1 MNFFVA
7 FIAVN
12 DYQGIKPILLDF
24 KHKMNKRGE
33 FFVFDTCQVNYD
45 FLYNSMM
52 EKANDEKKKGLH
64 L

>member
-1 MNFFVA
+1 
-7 FIAVN
+7 
-12 DYQGIKPILLDF
+12 
-24 KHKMNKRGE
+24 MNKEGE